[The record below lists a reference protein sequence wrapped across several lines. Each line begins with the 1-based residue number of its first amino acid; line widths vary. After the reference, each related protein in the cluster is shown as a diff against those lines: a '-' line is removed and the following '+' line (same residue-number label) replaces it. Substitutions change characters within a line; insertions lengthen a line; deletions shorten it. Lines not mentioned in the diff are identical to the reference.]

1 MQCVCILLVNE
12 DPYLRWQLLP
22 RVTFEHS
29 FGIADHSLLKFGSFQ
44 HFSISAVS
52 RSCRIVI
59 VLPKLP
65 FSPIFTALALGEVS
79 VALHASGHLDRAL
92 MRCLTSHPWQFPWPR
107 QP

>member
-1 MQCVCILLVNE
+1 M
-12 DPYLRWQLLP
+12 P
-22 RVTFEHS
+22 
-29 FGIADHSLLKFGSFQ
+29 FGSLTTASLNSGSLQ

-52 RSCRIVI
+52 RSCRVVI
-59 VLPKLP
+59 VLHKLP